1 VAPLCPHPE
10 LAAKHWCNNIQTL
23 HQMSFPFLRLP
34 KDIRFMVYDLLKPG
48 SKYVRLSQNY
58 QPFCD
63 PDCAILVI
71 RSLDLAILATCRTI
85 NEEAKAILH
94 KATREMLSKCALQIL
109 LPTPATVETTEDL
122 LVLFLVAVHEHR
134 KRLGNRYGT
143 SENQDE

>member
-1 VAPLCPHPE
+1 
-10 LAAKHWCNNIQTL
+10 
-23 HQMSFPFLRLP
+23 
-34 KDIRFMVYDLLKPG
+34 MVYDLLEPS
-48 SKYVRLSQNY
+48 SKYVRLSQNH
-58 QPFCD
+58 QPFRD

-109 LPTPATVETTEDL
+109 LPTPTTVETTEDL

-134 KRLGNRYGT
+134 KRLGNKYGT